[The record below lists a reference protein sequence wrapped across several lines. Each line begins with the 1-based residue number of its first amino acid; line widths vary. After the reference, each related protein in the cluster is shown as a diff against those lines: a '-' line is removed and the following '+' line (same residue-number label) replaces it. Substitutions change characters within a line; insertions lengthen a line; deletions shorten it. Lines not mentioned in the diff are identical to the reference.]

1 MTKRGAAVLAVGV
14 GVALRTGAYHLR
26 AGRSSVANRM
36 NGPSI
41 QAPMANEEER
51 RVAAARRGDR
61 NAFRLL
67 VEAYARMLFT
77 LCMRITRDA
86 AVAEDAV
93 QEVLFNAWR
102 HIAEFDGRSSF
113 KTWLYR
119 IAVNAALEQMRRN
132 ARHESADAS
141 AQGSDDDVD
150 FLLQRSADEP
160 GPEQHALG
168 DEIGRHVDDHLARMS
183 VIERTAFVL
192 RHAEGHSIE
201 EISQTLSMNTSASKQ
216 AIFRAVR
223 KLRGALQPLR

>member
-1 MTKRGAAVLAVGV
+1 MA
-14 GVALRTGAYHLR
+14 H
-26 AGRSSVANRM
+26 ANRM
-36 NGPSI
+36 ADPRI
-41 QAPMANEEER
+41 QAAMANDEER

-61 NAFRLL
+61 SAFRLL

-77 LCMRITRDA
+77 LCVRITRDA
-86 AVAEDAV
+86 ALAEDAV
-93 QEVLFNAWR
+93 QEALFNAWR

-113 KTWLYR
+113 KTWLHR

-132 ARHESADAS
+132 LRHESADAS
-141 AQGSDDDVD
+141 AQGDDDD
-150 FLLQRSADEP
+150 AFLLQRSADEP